1 MTQAAD
7 DDFWERVRE
16 RVRTELAAPR
26 ILLLEETHFRNATR
40 WHRLTENNLD
50 IIRIIRAAL
59 GPRALLALWA
69 GPHP

>member
-1 MTQAAD
+1 VTQAAD
-7 DDFWERVRE
+7 DDFWE

-26 ILLLEETHFRNATR
+26 ILLLDKTHFRNATR

-50 IIRIIRAAL
+50 TVRAAL

>member
-1 MTQAAD
+1 VTQAAD
-7 DDFWERVRE
+7 DDFWE

-59 GPRALLALWA
+59 PRAP
-69 GPHP
+69 GPLGRTPP